1 MKYIENQ
8 EEGMDFPVNK
18 KIRYFSGSTKKAHQG
33 FLLNALSCYYSPDTY
48 GSNAIV
54 RERLIAIVNLR

>member
-1 MKYIENQ
+1 MKEVGARI
-8 EEGMDFPVNK
+8 V
-18 KIRYFSGSTKKAHQG
+18 FSNEKGPFGQIYKKAHQG
-33 FLLNALSCYYSPDTY
+33 FLLNALRCYYSPDTY

>member
-1 MKYIENQ
+1 MN
-8 EEGMDFPVNK
+8 FPVNK

-33 FLLNALSCYYSPDTY
+33 FLLNALRCYYSPDTY